1 VNSRNQGPRR
11 RLRATIV
18 AGLALVA
25 NIPVIAVIINSF
37 KSTQEFLASNDLLP
51 VQWTLNNYALLSVHI
66 NYASLV
72 TTSIVVALS
81 VTVVTTA
88 VAALAGYSLSRSR
101 SRLTAVYAR
110 ATLILQMFPHLLAL
124 VPLFILFASLN
135 LINTVY
141 SVIPLYVGAA
151 LPYGIWM
158 AKGFFDSIPRDL
170 EEAAWVDGCSP
181 VRAFGQIVLPLSGP
195 GLAAIGIYSF
205 LLSWNEFLIASVFL
219 RNPSTETIPIG
230 IFSFVQEYQTDW
242 GPLFA
247 ASALTLI
254 PAFVFVVFAQ
264 RYLVQGTLS
273 GSLKG

>member
-1 VNSRNQGPRR
+1 VTARNRSGRR
-11 RLRATIV
+11 WRV
-18 AGLALVA
+18 AILTVLALVV
-25 NIPVIAVIINSF
+25 NVPVLAVVINSL
-37 KSTQEFLASNDLLP
+37 KSTEEFLSSNSLLP
-51 VQWTLNNYALLSVHI
+51 ERWTLANYGLLSLHI
-66 NYASLV
+66 NYPSLVRTSLIVALSATLV
-72 TTSIVVALS
+72 TTV
-81 VTVVTTA
+81 
-88 VAALAGYSLSRSR
+88 VAALAGYGLSRSR
-101 SRLTAVYAR
+101 ARLPAAYAR

-124 VPLFILFASLN
+124 VPLFILFASLG
-135 LINTVY
+135 LINTVL

-158 AKGFFDSIPRDL
+158 AKGFYDSIPRDL

-181 VRAFGQIVLPLSGP
+181 ARAFAQVVAPLSGP
-195 GLAAIGIYSF
+195 GLAAIGIYAF

-219 RNPSTETIPIG
+219 RNPSTQTIPIG

-264 RYLVQGTLS
+264 RYLVQSTLT